1 MSGSNPLVSVVIPTY
16 DRPAVVRAVDSVRRQ
31 TYEPIELLVVDDCS
45 PTPAADRLDTE
56 DDRGLA
62 RFECIRHGENRGGN
76 AARTTGIEAATGAY
90 VAFLDDDDEWAPEKV
105 ERQVRALRSSAAE
118 VAYTGVR
125 NVDGEGRTLSL
136 RTHRFE
142 GNVSER
148 LLYGN
153 FVGTFSCVMVSA
165 DAIGRVGLPDER
177 LPCWQD
183 WEYYL
188 RLADE
193 YEFVAVPEPLVI
205 RHNASTG
212 QISRSFVEK
221 RETAYPH
228 LRETIERIAAPKGR
242 LVRRRALA
250 ALDHQ
255 LGYAALANG
264 EYEDARR
271 YLLRSVSR
279 YPLSPKVYPYL
290 LGALGG
296 KRVYPALRRR
306 KRALVDRLS

>member
-16 DRPAVVRAVDSVRRQ
+16 DRTEVVRAVDSVRRQ
-31 TYEPIELLVVDDCS
+31 TYEPIELIVVDDCS
-45 PTPAADRLDTE
+45 QTPAADRLGRRDGVE
-56 DDRGLA
+56 
-62 RFECIRHGENRGGN
+62 RFECIRHEENRGGN
-76 AARTTGIEAATGAY
+76 AARVTGIEAATGEY

-105 ERQVRALRSSAAE
+105 ERQVQALRSSAAA

-125 NVDGEGRTLSL
+125 NVDSERRTLSL
-136 RTHRFE
+136 RTRRVE
-142 GNVSER
+142 GDVSER

-165 DAIGRVGLPDER
+165 DAIRRIGFPDER

-188 RLADE
+188 RLSEDH
-193 YEFVAVPEPLVI
+193 EFVAIPEPLVI

-228 LRETIERIAAPKGR
+228 LRGTIERIAAPKGR
-242 LVRRRALA
+242 LVRRKALA
-250 ALDHQ
+250 ALDQQ

-264 EYEDARR
+264 EYADARR
-271 YLLRSVSR
+271 YLLRSVAR
-279 YPLSPKVYPYL
+279 YPLRPKVYPYL

-296 KRVYPALRRR
+296 KRVYPTLRRR